1 MGSGINNQILI
12 IQTMVYIPMVYLTL
26 FFSALLSATLWPM
39 GSEALLLYDISQGYA
54 LLWLLTAA
62 TIGNTLGAV
71 INYWMG
77 LGGEKLLEER
87 GLVPP
92 EKLQKF
98 IVLFERYGGWTLL
111 LSWLPLVGDLFT
123 FAAGIARYP
132 FARFL
137 VLIFVA
143 KLGRYLVLTW
153 AWLTL

>member
-1 MGSGINNQILI
+1 
-12 IQTMVYIPMVYLTL
+12 MVYLTL

-39 GSEALLLYDISQGYA
+39 GSEVLLLYDVSQGYA

-62 TIGNTLGAV
+62 TIGNTLGAA

-87 GLVPP
+87 GLVAP
-92 EKLQKF
+92 EKLQRF
-98 IVLFERYGGWTLL
+98 IVLFKRYGGGTLL

-123 FAAGIARYP
+123 FAAGIAKYP
-132 FARFL
+132 FAKFVLL
-137 VLIFVA
+137 VLIA

>member
-1 MGSGINNQILI
+1 
-12 IQTMVYIPMVYLTL
+12 MVYLTL
-26 FFSALLSATLWPM
+26 LFSALLSATLWPT

-54 LLWLLTAA
+54 LLWLLAAA

-92 EKLQKF
+92 EKLQKL
-98 IVLFERYGGWTLL
+98 IVLFEKYGGGTLL

-132 FARFL
+132 FAKFVLL
-137 VLIFVA
+137 VLIA
-143 KLGRYLVLTW
+143 KLGRYLVL
-153 AWLTL
+153 AWGWLMI